1 MKIFSTQRF
10 CWFLNY
16 IFLTYSMRLFAV
28 FTTVCTIFKVSFSCF
43 GCYCHSISYFVR
55 WNFYRTVCNL
65 NFWMVITLYFPLT
78 VFAFIDYDI
87 SSFFQRYLYSIS
99 SVVSIRCHFQV
110 SILPLLYRWCGWLRF
125 FNSYIYFNLISF
137 FTLAINCC

>member
-1 MKIFSTQRF
+1 MKIVSTQRF
-10 CWFLNY
+10 CWFFDY
-16 IFLTYSMRLFAV
+16 VFFLKSMRLFCVRSA
-28 FTTVCTIFKVSFSCF
+28 FFAIFKVAFSCF
-43 GCYCHSISYFVR
+43 GCYLHTIFYFVR

-110 SILPLLYRWCGWLRF
+110 SILPLLYYWRYWRCF
-125 FNSYIYFNLISF
+125 FHF
-137 FTLAINCC
+137 